1 MAGDWIKM
9 RVDLAEDP
17 AVIAMA
23 DDLDID
29 EYAVVGR
36 LHRLWSWVSAHSAD
50 GKAHVSAAR
59 VDKIAQCDG
68 FAAALESV
76 GWLQIGAEN
85 GSPVI
90 TIPKF
95 DLHNSKS
102 AKRRASEAD
111 RKWRVRNA
119 SAERPQSVR
128 TEAPKRREEKRR
140 EYKEP
145 VSGFR
150 KVHWWKGLSEPDLA
164 DDSKIDVLF
173 GAVVAA
179 GYANDTPEDR
189 QRFAALVFSIRR
201 AKAKKPFGLMTSVLE
216 GKVKNDYAPEGPGQ
230 TDWRNRAK
238 ESDHDSARRALKQ
251 LDGIGSA
258 QTAAAPDTQAEARN
272 QAARLAEFQA
282 KRSKNGKAA
291 S

>member
-59 VDKIAQCDG
+59 VDKIAHCDG
-68 FAAALESV
+68 FASALEAV
-76 GWLQIGAEN
+76 GWLKIGDDD
-85 GSPVI
+85 GHPSI

-111 RKWRVRNA
+111 RKWKVRNA
-119 SAERPQSVR
+119 SAERPQVVR

-140 EYKEP
+140 EYKAP
-145 VSGFR
+145 ASGFS
-150 KVHWWKGLSEPDLA
+150 KVHWWKGLNEQDLIN
-164 DDSKIDVLF
+164 DSRIDVLF
-173 GAVVAA
+173 GAAVAA
-179 GYANDTPEDR
+179 GFASDTPEER
-189 QRFAALVFSIRR
+189 QRFAGLVFSVRR
-201 AKAKKPFGLMTSVLE
+201 RKATNKFGLFTRLLE
-216 GKVKNDYAPEGPGQ
+216 GQVTEKDGS
-230 TDWRNRAK
+230 TDWRGRAAEK
-238 ESDHDSARRALKQ
+238 DHDGARRALKQ

-258 QTAAAPDTQAEARN
+258 QPAAAPDTQAEARN

-282 KRSKNGKAA
+282 ARSKNGKAA